1 MPISVNLYDAAGR
14 PSRNLYAAN
23 RRARVG
29 QLATDSRSL
38 AAGIY
43 LGRLE
48 SARGS
53 ATRKLVLGR

>member
-1 MPISVNLYDAAGR
+1 MPISVNLYDA
-14 PSRNLYAAN
+14 N

-29 QLATDSRSL
+29 TLTMDSRSP

-48 SARGS
+48 NARGS
-53 ATRKLVLGR
+53 ATRKLVIGR